1 MKSVDGVAHT
11 FTKFKRIVG
20 LTEEDFQERI
30 NKGEAM
36 LKAKGVPI
44 TNGNLRALGLGAR
57 GVNCLRTNSKAVEG
71 CEASDYSKELKS
83 AIVTSM

>member
-20 LTEEDFQERI
+20 LSEQDFQDRI
-30 NKGEAM
+30 DKGEAM

-44 TNGNLRALGLGAR
+44 TNGALRALGLGAR
-57 GVNCLRTNSKAVEG
+57 GVNCLRTGSKAVEG
-71 CEASDYSKELKS
+71 CQASDYSKELS
-83 AIVTSM
+83 AKE